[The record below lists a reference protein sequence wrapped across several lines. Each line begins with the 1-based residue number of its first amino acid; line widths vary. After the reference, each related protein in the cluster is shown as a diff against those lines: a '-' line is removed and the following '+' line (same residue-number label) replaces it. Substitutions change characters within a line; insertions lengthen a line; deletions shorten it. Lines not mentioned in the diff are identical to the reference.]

1 MRIPVALAASALI
14 AALAA
19 GPAHAATS
27 TGCADGSF
35 TVIAPSG
42 KKITQRGDQLKPAD
56 LRGRVQVRGTY
67 VGFDVDPA
75 NLAVYDYTMT
85 GAASPLDITGGV
97 RTPVF
102 ASKVPQLPGPLT
114 DDLRVDARDGTLALV
129 RQGRSGEKKVTMKI
143 QAKDCAQG
151 GIFQMEP
158 EIEPAQNVTVTHT
171 LAPGMFFFKNPYAN
185 GKINFGNG
193 TMFRG
198 KDSPQVATL
207 MLQTEAQSV
216 WSVASGGRLG
226 GVLGEDAVEIGAGA
240 TPCVEDCQAQNQI
253 HGALPVYDPA
263 YAETSAG

>member
-1 MRIPVALAASALI
+1 MRLPVALAASALI

-19 GPAHAATS
+19 APAQAATS
-27 TGCADGSF
+27 TGCEGGSF
-35 TVIAPSG
+35 TVVAPSG
-42 KKITQRGDQLKPAD
+42 KTITQRGDQLKAAD
-56 LRGRVQVRGTY
+56 LRGRVQVRGKY
-67 VGFDVDPA
+67 VTFDIDPA

-102 ASKVPQLPGPLT
+102 AAKVPQLPAALS

-129 RQGRSGEKKVTMKI
+129 RQGRAGEKKITMKI

-171 LAPGMFFFKNPYAN
+171 LAPGMSFFKNPYVN
-185 GKINFGNG
+185 NKVNFGNG

-207 MLQTEAQSV
+207 LLQTQTQSV

-226 GVLGEDAVEIGAGA
+226 GVLGEDAVELSAGA
-240 TPCVEDCQAQNQI
+240 TACVQDCQAQNQI
-253 HGALPVYDPA
+253 QGTLPVNDPA
-263 YAETSAG
+263 YSDTSAA